1 MRSTRSRHVHLAGI
15 LGTLA
20 LVSAGCGGGG
30 GGVHPTPG
38 TGNAYVY
45 LQWNLYDL
53 GDTVMAQ
60 PLLCADAG
68 ADVIVLTDA
77 QGTYSDTFHCNTA
90 NYEASG
96 HTIPSGTYALTATL
110 YGDPAVYGNATTV
123 LDTIQLPTQTLVNG
137 PNTVVA
143 DFLLNAYIL
152 NWQITAGGAITTC
165 GNVGA
170 SYVELDIYY
179 AGQTT
184 ATAYYFNCSSNRNS
198 ITGLYRDITTAIAIG
213 SYPIRWQ
220 AFLQDVAHK
229 DLASTQL
236 APYSV
241 LSGVQADLQTAYFD
255 F

>member
-1 MRSTRSRHVHLAGI
+1 MRSIRSRQIHLLGI
-15 LGTLA
+15 LGMLA
-20 LVSAGCGGGG
+20 FFGAGCGGGG
-30 GGVHPTPG
+30 GHSSSG
-38 TGNAYVY
+38 AYVY

-53 GDTVMAQ
+53 ADTAYAQ
-60 PLLCADAG
+60 PLLCEDAG
-68 ADVIVLTDA
+68 AGDIVLSDT
-77 QGTYSDTFHCNTA
+77 QGTYSDTFHCKTA

-96 HTIPSGTYALTATL
+96 HTIPSGTYSLTATL
-110 YGDPAVYGNATTV
+110 YGDPAVYGNFTTV
-123 LDTIQLPTQTLVNG
+123 LDTIALPPQTLFNG

-165 GNVGA
+165 ANVGA
-170 SYVELDIYY
+170 RYVELDIYY
-179 AGQTT
+179 AGQST
-184 ATAYYFNCSSNRNS
+184 ATAYYFDCASNRNPS
-198 ITGLYRDITTAIAIG
+198 TGLYWDITTAIDPG
-213 SYPIRWQ
+213 SYPIQWQ
-220 AFLQDVAHK
+220 AFLQDAAYK